1 MWIPIERS
9 NICILSVF
17 KSIAANIE
25 VTQYIDGDLVIDYNE
40 EAAVMI
46 ENQLS
51 LCQKLKMSVH
61 VLTLHLLIMSL
72 CTVMY

>member
-1 MWIPIERS
+1 MDSYKKGQI
-9 NICILSVF
+9 SVLDYLNA
-17 KSIAANIE
+17 IAANIE

-51 LCQKLKMSVH
+51 LCQKLKMSLHYQRKQVH
-61 VLTLHLLIMSL
+61 VN
-72 CTVMY
+72 YE

>member
-1 MWIPIERS
+1 MDSYKKGQI
-9 NICILSVF
+9 SVLDYLNA
-17 KSIAANIE
+17 IAANIE